1 MVKLDLGEY
10 MKEKIMKLKEKLD
23 LEFVRFLIVGTINT
37 LVGTSIMFVAYNVL
51 GLSYWASSAS
61 NYFLASILSY
71 FLNKYFTFKSKTK
84 NKSEIFRFIINILIC
99 YLLAYGFAQP
109 LTQRLLAGESIAVR
123 DNVSMVI
130 GMVLYV
136 FLNYFGQRI
145 FVFKEK

>member
-1 MVKLDLGEY
+1 

-99 YLLAYGFAQP
+99 YLLAYGIAQP

>member
-71 FLNKYFTFKSKTK
+71 FLNKYRRQFLFSK
-84 NKSEIFRFIINILIC
+84 
-99 YLLAYGFAQP
+99 
-109 LTQRLLAGESIAVR
+109 
-123 DNVSMVI
+123 
-130 GMVLYV
+130 LYV
-136 FLNYFGQRI
+136 FRLKLG
-145 FVFKEK
+145 

>member
-1 MVKLDLGEY
+1 
-10 MKEKIMKLKEKLD
+10 MKEKFMKLKEKLD

-37 LVGTSIMFVAYNVL
+37 VVGTSIMFIAYNVL

-84 NKSEIFRFIINILIC
+84 NKSEIFRFVINILIC
-99 YLLAYGFAQP
+99 YLLAYGIAQP
-109 LTQRLLAGESIAVR
+109 LTQKLLSGASVVVR

-145 FVFKEK
+145 FVFKDK

>member
-1 MVKLDLGEY
+1 

>member
-1 MVKLDLGEY
+1 
-10 MKEKIMKLKEKLD
+10 MKEKFMKLKEKLD

-37 LVGTSIMFVAYNVL
+37 IVGTSIMFIAYNVL

-84 NKSEIFRFIINILIC
+84 NKSEIFRFVINILIC
-99 YLLAYGFAQP
+99 YLLAYGIAQP
-109 LTQRLLAGESIAVR
+109 LTQKLLSGASVVVR

-145 FVFKEK
+145 FVFKDK